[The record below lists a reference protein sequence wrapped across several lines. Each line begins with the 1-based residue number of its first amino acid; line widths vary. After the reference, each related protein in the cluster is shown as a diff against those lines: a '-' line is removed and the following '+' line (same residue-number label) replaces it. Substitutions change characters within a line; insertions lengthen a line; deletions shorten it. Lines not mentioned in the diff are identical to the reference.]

1 MLKKLLL
8 MGVIGLL
15 AACSPRYD
23 WRELDVADGQLRAA
37 FPARAQTDS
46 RDLALAGRELHF
58 SLTSAQVE
66 GAVFAV
72 GYAPLPEDLRGKPAA
87 RELGEALRRSLYANF
102 GAEPPAGMPEDG
114 AEIEVHA
121 PPGQRDAWLLARIWV
136 TSSMLVEVVATGSR
150 RSLSPEHARE
160 FVRSARLRP

>member
-8 MGVIGLL
+8 VGLAGLL

-23 WRELDVADGQLRAA
+23 WRELDAAEGQVRAA
-37 FPARAQTDS
+37 FPARVQTDS
-46 RDLALAGRELHF
+46 RDLVLVGRELRF

-72 GYAPLPEDLRGKPAA
+72 GYAPLPEDLQGKPAA
-87 RELGEALRRSLYANF
+87 RELGDALRRSLYANF
-102 GAEPPAGMPEDG
+102 GAEPPAQAPDDG
-114 AEIEVHA
+114 TEIEVHA

-136 TSSMLVEVVATGSR
+136 TSRMLIEVVATGSR